1 MDEGKPT
8 KDNQNEGNNSLPS
21 QLLLRKLI
29 KGY

>member
-1 MDEGKPT
+1 MKENPQ
-8 KDNQNEGNNSLPS
+8 KDNQNEENNSLPS